1 MWDSFI
7 AEYAELINYETVS
20 PCLCGGAEKL
30 RRVKS
35 AGESIAGRNPFAYWQ
50 EPI

>member
-1 MWDSFI
+1 MWDKIFI
-7 AEYAELINYETVS
+7 CGDAEYAELINYETVS

-35 AGESIAGRNPFAYWQ
+35 AGKILPPLEMTV
-50 EPI
+50 

>member
-1 MWDSFI
+1 MWDKIFI
-7 AEYAELINYETVS
+7 CGDAEYAELIKYETVS

-35 AGESIAGRNPFAYWQ
+35 AGKILPALEMTV
-50 EPI
+50 